1 MSKLTAIEALNF
13 MSLKQIRIEFDE
25 TGILNLTG
33 YNDSGKSAITRL
45 LEVLF
50 YDAYSNEQV
59 NFIHDGED
67 MFGVGVEF
75 DDGVSINKYKYKSG
89 KSVWEMLKG
98 EEVLYTNQLANGIAS
113 MNDVPEPIA
122 KYLNVVE
129 DEYTGEKL
137 NIRRNTDKLFLVG
150 MSGGEVYKI
159 INTVLHFDT
168 LAETVKRLN
177 EDRNKEQAELTSKAT
192 SAQTLKSELKLL
204 RVLDDST
211 VASLQ
216 DKTEKLAQTKQRIM
230 DVSAIAQLGDN
241 ILRLEPHPE
250 LTPIDTTRYRDIK
263 GVVDAKAEVERTQKA
278 LPPEIPLIDTTRIN
292 HLKEITSLRQQ
303 MDVVINP
310 EIPVVNTERFNE
322 IKNLGQLFNNKF
334 HVNNQIKTIESEL
347 QEAQEQLRQLSAQ
360 HGFKICKNCGTVAV

>member
-1 MSKLTAIEALNF
+1 MSKIIAIEALNF
-13 MSLKQIRIEFDE
+13 MSLKKIRVEFDE

-75 DDGVSINKYKYKSG
+75 DDGISVNKYKYKTG

-122 KYLNVVE
+122 NYLNVVE

-177 EDRNKEQAELTSKAT
+177 EDRNKEQSELTAKAT
-192 SAQTLKSELKLL
+192 SAQTLKSELKML

-211 VASLQ
+211 VTILQ
-216 DKTEKLAQTKQRIM
+216 ENTEKLAQAKQRII
-230 DVSAIAQLGDN
+230 DVSSIAQLGDN
-241 ILRLEPHPE
+241 ILSLEPHPE
-250 LTPIDTTRYRDIK
+250 VTPIDTSRYRDIS
-263 GVVDAKAEVERTQKA
+263 GVINAKAEVGRTQQA
-278 LPPEIPLIDTTRIN
+278 LPPELPVLDTSRLQQIQ
-292 HLKEITSLRQQ
+292 EIANLRQQ
-303 MDVVINP
+303 MAVVINP
-310 EIPVVNTERFNE
+310 EVTLIQTERFKE
-322 IKNLGQLFNNKF
+322 IKGIGQAYNEKYHLNSEVSK
-334 HVNNQIKTIESEL
+334 IEQEL
-347 QEAQEQLRQLSAQ
+347 QEAQEQLRQLSTQ